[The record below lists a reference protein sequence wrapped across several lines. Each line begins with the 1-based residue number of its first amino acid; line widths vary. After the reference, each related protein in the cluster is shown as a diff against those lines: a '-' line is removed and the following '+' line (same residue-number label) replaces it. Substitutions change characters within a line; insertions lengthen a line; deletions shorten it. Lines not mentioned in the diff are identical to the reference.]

1 MRPHYRRLTHSWCQ
15 WCCKR
20 AAMKVLFKLRDG
32 PLDYYFCDSE
42 HALDWLEWRHRSVA
56 INKLLRMLPI
66 ERERVLKGRA
76 IEEVIEEY
84 LSTCSP

>member
-1 MRPHYRRLTHSWCQ
+1 
-15 WCCKR
+15 
-20 AAMKVLFKLRDG
+20 MKVLFKLRDG